1 MKSKITRRLAGYFA
15 LVLLAF
21 SVVFYGLWGLPFLI
35 LLAVILGM
43 NYAFALAL
51 AAPEPEQKQ
60 DAAPAE
66 NAEGDDEKACLCGS
80 RKQAGCRF
88 HLSRKGLLVLALV
101 LNLLPLLWFK
111 YSAFLAQNLGALLHA
126 QWHFTPPGLPL
137 GISFYTFIQIA
148 WLVSV
153 YRGQVTPQ
161 ALRAMR
167 CSPHVFPM

>member
-1 MKSKITRRLAGYFA
+1 MLFNSYTFLFAFLPLLLVCWRLTQGYGPTGLA

-51 AAPEPEQKQ
+51 AAPEPEPKQ

-66 NAEGDDEKACLCGS
+66 NAEGDAEKACLCGS

-88 HLSRKGLLVLALV
+88 HLSRKGLLILALV

-111 YSAFLAQNLGALLHA
+111 
-126 QWHFTPPGLPL
+126 
-137 GISFYTFIQIA
+137 
-148 WLVSV
+148 
-153 YRGQVTPQ
+153 
-161 ALRAMR
+161 
-167 CSPHVFPM
+167 

>member
-1 MKSKITRRLAGYFA
+1 MLFNSYTFLFAFLPLLLVCWRLAQGYGSTGLA

-51 AAPEPEQKQ
+51 AAPEAEPEQKQ

-88 HLSRKGLLVLALV
+88 RLSRI
-101 LNLLPLLWFK
+101 F
-111 YSAFLAQNLGALLHA
+111 
-126 QWHFTPPGLPL
+126 
-137 GISFYTFIQIA
+137 
-148 WLVSV
+148 
-153 YRGQVTPQ
+153 
-161 ALRAMR
+161 
-167 CSPHVFPM
+167 C